1 MTRVATTITTSA
13 LEGLPLFGEP
23 HNQGG
28 LMPTYMCYAHEGQ
41 ITAEQ
46 KSHIAAGIARTHSRF
61 TGAPVAFCQC
71 IFRNLESDEHFIGLQ
86 PALDNGVFVYGHIRA
101 ERTSAAKNHILMEIR
116 DLLIEVLNVPESVVW
131 VYLNDLAHTDMV
143 EFGRVLPE
151 QGGERDWVDELPA
164 DLRDELA
171 TRGGGDQLWWR

>member
-1 MTRVATTITTSA
+1 
-13 LEGLPLFGEP
+13 
-23 HNQGG
+23 
-28 LMPTYMCYAHEGQ
+28 MPTYMCYAHEGQ

-86 PALDNGVFVYGHIRA
+86 P
-101 ERTSAAKNHILMEIR
+101 ENHILMEIR
-116 DLLIEVLNVPESVVW
+116 DLLMEVLNVPESVVW

-171 TRGGGDQLWWR
+171 TRGGGDQLRWR